1 MPIPAIEVQNLVKV
15 YKKRGNDPVHALNDI
30 SFCVQQ
36 GEIFGLL
43 GPNGAGKTTALR
55 ILTTLLRPTSGKA
68 AVMGHDVAVEPLE
81 VRRNICVVVQD
92 DAVELYLSVRN
103 NLVSFGRFH
112 GLSRNE
118 IDSRIGRVVELFGL
132 QDYLKQQP
140 IDLSGGMRR
149 RVQVAKMFL
158 VETPVVFLDEAT
170 TGMDPLSKRAT
181 LNAIKEE
188 SRGGRTI
195 VLTTHILEE
204 AEELCT
210 SLAILNHGRVIAL
223 GTVEEVK
230 AKTVWPYYLWMTF
243 EKMTKSLREKLQKI
257 PAVKSEFKNR
267 SVEFTLKDQ
276 QTALR
281 TVMSIQKT
289 SLLQHFEI
297 TGASLEDVFVELLDK
312 QPAEHR

>member
-1 MPIPAIEVQNLVKV
+1 
-15 YKKRGNDPVHALNDI
+15 
-30 SFCVQQ
+30 
-36 GEIFGLL
+36 
-43 GPNGAGKTTALR
+43 
-55 ILTTLLRPTSGKA
+55 
-68 AVMGHDVAVEPLE
+68 MGHDVAVEPLE